1 MRAIAKVE
9 IWNSPV
15 PYLFGGLSLLL
26 LLIALALLLLLCT
39 NRKSPSSSSNN
50 DNPIDDDEEN
60 GDGDKEP
67 KTIVEE
73 CVPKIAVILAG
84 DDKPTCLAVP
94 VNLPPSSIYRCNCG
108 NVTVVS
114 T

>member
-1 MRAIAKVE
+1 MRAIPKVE
-9 IWNSPV
+9 IWKSPV

-50 DNPIDDDEEN
+50 DNPIDDEEN
-60 GDGDKEP
+60 GAGDKEP

-73 CVPKIAVILAG
+73 CVPKIVVILAG

>member
-1 MRAIAKVE
+1 MRAIPKVE
-9 IWNSPV
+9 IWKSPV

-26 LLIALALLLLLCT
+26 LLIALALLSLLCT
-39 NRKSPSSSSNN
+39 NRKSPSDN
-50 DNPIDDDEEN
+50 DNPIDEEEN
-60 GDGDKEP
+60 GAGDKEP

-73 CVPKIAVILAG
+73 CLPKIVVILAG

-94 VNLPPSSIYRCNCG
+94 VILPPSSIYRCNCG
-108 NVTVVS
+108 NVTVAS